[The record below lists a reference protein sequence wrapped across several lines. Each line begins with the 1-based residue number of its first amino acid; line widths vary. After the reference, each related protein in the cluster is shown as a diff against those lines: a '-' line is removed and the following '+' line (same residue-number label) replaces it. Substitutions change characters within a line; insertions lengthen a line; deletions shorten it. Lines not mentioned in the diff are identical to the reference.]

1 MCVGFVPTRLAAPP
15 VLPMPQRPI
24 LGYLQVMRQQP
35 LAPLLCL
42 ILRLSVTSRTQQ
54 SRRVVRHRASL

>member
-1 MCVGFVPTRLAAPP
+1 MSR
-15 VLPMPQRPI
+15 RPI
-24 LGYLQVMRQQP
+24 LGHLQVIRQQP
-35 LAPLLCL
+35 LAPLLRL